1 MQETSK
7 KIEENK
13 EKKKEKQLRIR
24 RMIEEIE
31 ERKKLY
37 ADSFDEK

>member
-1 MQETSK
+1 MK
-7 KIEENK
+7 KTANEVE
-13 EKKKEKQLRIR
+13 EKKKERQLRIR

-31 ERKKLY
+31 ERKKIY